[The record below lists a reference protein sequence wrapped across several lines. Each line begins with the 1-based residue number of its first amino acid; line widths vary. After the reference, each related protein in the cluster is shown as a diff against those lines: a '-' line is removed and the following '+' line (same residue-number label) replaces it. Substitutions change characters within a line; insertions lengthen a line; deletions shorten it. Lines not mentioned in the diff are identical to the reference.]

1 MKNKPMSLL
10 LSPPSYLSF
19 FSPTACWKYLILT
32 GLSFCTMSKKQKNLS
47 FIVGFQHVHNLSLS
61 PVLAR
66 DRRAFSKK
74 MQANLKRLLAGQE
87 VVQVAD
93 PDLDASFK
101 SLSGKLNL

>member
-1 MKNKPMSLL
+1 MKKQAYVIIALTSFLFV
-10 LSPPSYLSF
+10 F

-32 GLSFCTMSKKQKNLS
+32 GLSFARCRKNRKICL

-74 MQANLKRLLAGQE
+74 NAG
-87 VVQVAD
+87 
-93 PDLDASFK
+93 
-101 SLSGKLNL
+101 